1 MDPRR
6 FAVTAHVLALGIVAA
21 CGSTTPSPTPQ
32 AVASAPATPASST
45 STEPELVPTIDPIS
59 VTRPALTCGDPGQ
72 IFPPEALQGP
82 GLAELGPDP
91 AAEVLR
97 AVVAEEGPGFP
108 ASGWHRV
115 IDRPD
120 SVTFVARGDAETAW
134 WAVTVGELGGTLQ
147 ATGYGQCNLG
157 IVAPGGVSFARWWLD
172 PDSPPVTPESTTIQ
186 ILLREQACA
195 SGRPPEGRVLA
206 PTIVTTGES
215 IAIAIGVQQRPGGQD
230 CPGNPAF
237 PLELELPD
245 AVGGRELF
253 DASEFPP
260 RPVTSEDPR

>member
-6 FAVTAHVLALGIVAA
+6 VAVITLALGLLAA
-21 CGSTTPSPTPQ
+21 CGSTTLSPTSQ
-32 AVASAPATPASST
+32 AVASATGSPAGSR
-45 STEPELVPTIDPIS
+45 STEPVVVPTIDPNA
-59 VTRPALTCGDPGQ
+59 VTRPALTCGDAGQ
-72 IFPPEALQGP
+72 IFSPEALQGP

-97 AVVAEEGPGFP
+97 TVIAEEGLGFP
-108 ASGWHRV
+108 TSGWHRV
-115 IDRPD
+115 VDQVD
-120 SVTFVARGDAETAW
+120 GVTFVAKGDAETPW

-157 IVAPGGVSFARWWLD
+157 IVAPDGVSFARWWLD
-172 PDSPPVTPESTTIQ
+172 PDSPAITPASTTID

-195 SGRPPEGRVLA
+195 SGRSPEGRVLV

-215 IAIAIGVQQRPGGQD
+215 IVIAVGIQKRPGGQD

-237 PLELELPD
+237 PVELELPD
-245 AVGGRELF
+245 AIGSRSLF

-260 RPVTSEDPR
+260 RPVTSADPGE